1 MAAVEY
7 PPMARYIRPTR
18 KGPKTMMSFLEKIA
32 AGLLISAW
40 LIWGGNMLA
49 DVLVAP
55 RTEGSEKLPFAET
68 KVAAPA
74 ARTAAVE
81 PKDFKVLLAAA
92 TPDAG
97 AKVFRKCVACHAAE
111 KGAKHKVGPAL
122 WDVVGRTAAKA
133 EGFAYSPALAKVG
146 KEWTYD
152 TLDAFLKS
160 PKDFAPGNKMTFVG
174 LPDAAERAAAIAYLR
189 TLSDSPKPLP

>member
-1 MAAVEY
+1 
-7 PPMARYIRPTR
+7 
-18 KGPKTMMSFLEKIA
+18 MMSFLEKVG

-49 DVLVAP
+49 DVLIAP
-55 RTEGSEKLPFAET
+55 STAGAEKLPFAEA
-68 KVAAPA
+68 KAVQPA
-74 ARTAAVE
+74 AQPAAAE

-122 WDVVGRTAAKA
+122 WDVVGRTAANA

-189 TLSDSPKPLP
+189 GLSDSPKPLP